1 MFFYK
6 RYSFEYSLAQS
17 LQDVIY
23 DIKKIKIMTAK
34 EFKPQ
39 AKKIIDEISKG
50 EEVLKENFS
59 SFDTRLNVVRLKD
72 ELYKLC
78 KEYINA

>member
-1 MFFYK
+1 
-6 RYSFEYSLAQS
+6 
-17 LQDVIY
+17 
-23 DIKKIKIMTAK
+23 MTAK